1 MVAYQP
7 LNQQVIY
14 SGKAN
19 NLSNALNA
27 TVGTIEFG
35 DKGLEFRSNQTSF
48 FMQIPYQSIQKVY
61 PHKLFWLWLRG
72 FKIEAEGQV
81 FIYVVANAK
90 TVYPLFL
97 ESLRTYRKKK

>member
-1 MVAYQP
+1 MAAYQP
-7 LNQQVIY
+7 LNSQIIY

-19 NLSNALNA
+19 NLSSALNA

-35 DKGLEFRSNQTSF
+35 DKGLEFRSSQSSF

-61 PHKLFWLWLRG
+61 PHKLLWFWLRG
-72 FKIEAEGQV
+72 FKIVAEGQV
-81 FIYVVANAK
+81 FTYVVANAK

-97 ESLRTYRKKK
+97 ETLRTYRKKK